1 MNSQK
6 TISQFLT
13 PWVRKPQDQE
23 GDYIFAGS
31 VYMTPGVQASLEQHE
46 IMSIIADLRR
56 AVKAHNGLDYLQVYT
71 HQDGRKVWVIDTLP
85 KSRLDSD
92 ELSQTEKVEHN
103 YSTILLPEEY

>member
-6 TISQFLT
+6 TNPQFSN
-13 PWVRKPQDQE
+13 PWVRKPQEQE
-23 GDYIFAGS
+23 GDYVFAGS
-31 VYMTPGVQASLEQHE
+31 MYMTSGVQTSLEQHE

-85 KSRLDSD
+85 KSRLDSS
-92 ELSQTEKVEHN
+92 ELTQAEKAEHN
-103 YSTILLPEEY
+103 YFTLLLPEEY